1 LYGVRN
7 AFTTKVTAS
16 QSKRHPP
23 NANTRR
29 PALALVKL
37 GGIINPPKAPFFLE
51 GISMA
56 SKVTSSKI
64 NQSSIELGEDLY
76 QAIFRHSREPVAIID
91 PQGFYLEQNDAHA
104 QMLGYTDAE
113 LRDQTPAIHLG
124 EEVFNE
130 VARALTQDGEYR
142 GEVLSKTKSGETR
155 HIELSAF
162 AMRTESGEPLC
173 FVGIKRDI
181 TERKRAE
188 EALQRSEAELTD
200 FFENAAI
207 GLHWVGPDGTIL
219 RVNQAELD
227 MLGYAREEY
236 VGHHIAEF
244 HLAQDAIEDV
254 LARLK
259 AGEVLQD
266 YEARVRCKDGAIKHV
281 RINSSVYREEG
292 KVIYTRSFTHDFTA
306 RKRTETRLA
315 LQYAVTQ
322 ILSQS
327 RDFIESAGR
336 ILHAA
341 CDSLDWEVGALWRVD
356 RAANVLRSVEI
367 CHATELQT
375 PEFDRL
381 TRTFTL
387 EKGVGLPG
395 RIWASGE
402 PAWIDN
408 LVADSNFPRA
418 PVATREGLHGAF
430 GFPIKLGEDVLGV
443 VEFFSPEVRKPD
455 DELLKLVAGIGGQIG
470 QFTERKRAEERLAE
484 LLDSE
489 RAARGEAEKANR
501 LKDEFLA
508 TLSHELRTPL
518 NAVIGWARMLQSG
531 RLDQDSARHALKV
544 IERNA
549 WAQKQIIEDI
559 LDVSRVITGKLQ
571 LNLTPVDLVTI
582 VDAAL
587 DAVRPAM
594 EAKEI
599 KIETLID
606 SSLRLVSGDPDR
618 LQQVIWNVL
627 SNAAKFTPAGGKV
640 EIAVGY
646 NNAHVEIKVKDTGP
660 GIDPTFLPHVFE
672 RFRQAD
678 GSTTRTH
685 GGLGLGL
692 AIVRHLVELHGGTI
706 GVDNRTDG
714 PGAIFTIRLP
724 LPSEELRAE
733 TLTTAGSI
741 FKEIQPEPLGLKGL
755 RILIVDDETDALDLI
770 SMELAQHGARVTGV
784 TSAAEAL
791 QSLSQDNFDVLIS
804 DIGMP
809 QMDGY
814 DLIRQIRKQE
824 DGTKKPIP
832 AVALTA
838 YARVQDRMRAILAGY
853 STHVTKPVE
862 ANELVTVVASLAG
875 RLGKN

>member
-1 LYGVRN
+1 V
-7 AFTTKVTAS
+7 
-16 QSKRHPP
+16 
-23 NANTRR
+23 
-29 PALALVKL
+29 
-37 GGIINPPKAPFFLE
+37 
-51 GISMA
+51 
-56 SKVTSSKI
+56 SSKLS
-64 NQSSIELGEDLY
+64 NSKIERSPNGLGQDLY
-76 QAIFRHSREPVAIID
+76 QAIFLHSREPVAIID
-91 PQGFYLEQNDAHA
+91 PQGLYLQQNAAHA
-104 QMLGYTDAE
+104 QLLGYTDAE
-113 LRDQTPAIHLG
+113 LRNQTPAIHLG
-124 EEVFNE
+124 EEVFSE
-130 VARALTQDGEYR
+130 VARALAQDGEYR
-142 GEVLSKTKSGETR
+142 GEVVSKTKSGDTR
-155 HIELSAF
+155 YLELSAF
-162 AMRTESGEPLC
+162 AMRTETGEPLC

-188 EALQRSEAELTD
+188 EALQRSEAELSD
-200 FFENAAI
+200 FLDNATI
-207 GLHWVGPDGTIL
+207 GLHWIGPDGMIL

-227 MLGYAREEY
+227 MLGYSREEY
-236 VGHHIAEF
+236 VDHNITEF
-244 HLAQDAIEDV
+244 HVDQEAIEDI
-254 LARLK
+254 LAQLK
-259 AGEVLQD
+259 AGDVLQD
-266 YEARVRCKDGAIKHV
+266 YETRLRCKDGTIKHV
-281 RINSSVYREEG
+281 RINSSVYREDG
-292 KVIYTRSFTHDFTA
+292 RFIHTRCFTRDFTE
-306 RKRTETRLA
+306 RKRTESRLA
-315 LQYAVTQ
+315 LQYSVTQ
-322 ILSQS
+322 TLSQS

-336 ILHAA
+336 ILRAS

-356 RAANVLRSVEI
+356 RAANVLRLVEI
-367 CHATELQT
+367 CHASEMRT
-375 PEFDRL
+375 PEFDKL
-381 TRTFTL
+381 TRAVTFV
-387 EKGVGLPG
+387 KGIGLPG

-408 LVADSNFPRA
+408 LVADTNFPRG
-418 PVATREGLHGAF
+418 PVAAREGLRGAF
-430 GFPIKLGEDVLGV
+430 GFPFKVGDDVLGV

-455 DELLKLVAGIGGQIG
+455 DELLTLVAGIGGQIG

-489 RAARGEAEKANR
+489 RAARGEAERANR

-518 NAVIGWARMLQSG
+518 NAVIGWARMLRSG
-531 RLDQDSARHALKV
+531 RLDQESATHALEV

-571 LNLTPVDLVTI
+571 LNLTPVDLITI

-599 KIETLID
+599 KIETFID
-606 SSLRLVSGDPDR
+606 SNLRLISGDPDR

-627 SNAAKFTPAGGKV
+627 SNAAKFTPPGGKV
-640 EIAVGY
+640 EIAVGQ
-646 NNAHVEIKVKDTGP
+646 NNTHVEVKVKDSGP
-660 GIDPTFLPHVFE
+660 GIDPAFLPHVFE

-706 GVDNRTDG
+706 AVENRNDG
-714 PGAIFTIRLP
+714 AGAVFTLRLP
-724 LPSEELRAE
+724 LPSGELRAE
-733 TLTTAGSI
+733 SLTSAI
-741 FKEIQPEPLGLKGL
+741 FKETQPEPPGLQGL
-755 RILIVDDETDALDLI
+755 RVLIVDDETDALDLI
-770 SMELAQHGARVTGV
+770 SMELAQHGASVTGV
-784 TSAAEAL
+784 TSAEEAL
-791 QSLSQDNFDVLIS
+791 QSLAQNNFDVLIS

-814 DLIRQIRKQE
+814 ALMRQIRKQE
-824 DGTKKPIP
+824 GVTQKPLP

-838 YARVQDRMRAILAGY
+838 YARVQDRMRAILSGY
-853 STHVTKPVE
+853 STHVAKPVE

>member
-1 LYGVRN
+1 
-7 AFTTKVTAS
+7 
-16 QSKRHPP
+16 
-23 NANTRR
+23 
-29 PALALVKL
+29 
-37 GGIINPPKAPFFLE
+37 
-51 GISMA
+51 M
-56 SKVTSSKI
+56 SSKLSNSKI
-64 NQSSIELGEDLY
+64 EQSPNGLGQDLY
-76 QAIFRHSREPVAIID
+76 QAIFLHSREPVAIID
-91 PQGFYLEQNDAHA
+91 PQGLYLQQNAAHA
-104 QMLGYTDAE
+104 QLLGYTDAE
-113 LRDQTPAIHLG
+113 LRNQTPAIHLG
-124 EEVFNE
+124 EEVFSE
-130 VARALTQDGEYR
+130 VARALAQDGEYR
-142 GEVLSKTKSGETR
+142 GEVVSKTKSGDTR
-155 HIELSAF
+155 YLELSAF
-162 AMRTESGEPLC
+162 AMRTETGEPLC

-200 FFENAAI
+200 FFDNATI
-207 GLHWVGPDGTIL
+207 GLHWVGPDDMIL

-227 MLGYAREEY
+227 MLGYNREEY
-236 VGHHIAEF
+236 VGHNITEF
-244 HLAQDAIEDV
+244 HVDQDAIEDI

-266 YEARVRCKDGAIKHV
+266 YEARLRCKDGAIKDV
-281 RINSSVYREEG
+281 RINSSVYREDG
-292 KVIYTRSFTHDFTA
+292 KFIHTRCFTRDFTE
-306 RKRTETRLA
+306 RKRIESRLA

-336 ILHAA
+336 ILRAI

-356 RAANVLRSVEI
+356 RAANVLRLVEI
-367 CHATELQT
+367 CHASEMRT
-375 PEFDRL
+375 PEFDKL
-381 TRTFTL
+381 TRTSTF

-408 LVADSNFPRA
+408 VITDANFPRA
-418 PVATREGLHGAF
+418 RVATREGLHGAF
-430 GFPIKLGEDVLGV
+430 GFPIRLGEDVLGV
-443 VEFFSPEVRKPD
+443 VEFFSSEVRKPD
-455 DELLKLVAGIGGQIG
+455 DELLTLVAGIGGQIG

-489 RAARGEAEKANR
+489 RAARGEAERANR

-518 NAVIGWARMLQSG
+518 NAVIGWSRMLRSG
-531 RLDQDSARHALKV
+531 RLDQDSATHALEV
-544 IERNA
+544 IDRNA

-599 KIETLID
+599 KIETFID
-606 SSLRLVSGDPDR
+606 SSLRLISGDPDR

-627 SNAAKFTPAGGKV
+627 SNAAKFTPPGGKV
-640 EIAVGY
+640 EIAVGQ
-646 NNAHVEIKVKDTGP
+646 NIAHVELKVKDTGP

-706 GVDNRTDG
+706 AVENRNDG
-714 PGAIFTIRLP
+714 TGAVFTLRLP
-724 LPSEELRAE
+724 LPSGELRTE
-733 TLTTAGSI
+733 SLTTAASI
-741 FKEIQPEPLGLKGL
+741 FKETQPEPPGLQGL

-770 SMELAQHGARVTGV
+770 SMELAQHGARVTAV
-784 TSAAEAL
+784 TSAEEAL
-791 QSLSQDNFDVLIS
+791 RSLAQDNFDVLIS

-814 DLIRQIRKQE
+814 ALMRQIRKQE
-824 DGTKKPIP
+824 DGTQKPLP

-853 STHVTKPVE
+853 STHVAKPVE